1 MRKASW
7 LSFLSM
13 MLVWVS
19 FATAQNT
26 ISNGAISGSVSDPSG
41 LSVPNAKVVAKN
53 VGTGIERSTT
63 TNSAGLYSFPSMGVG
78 TYELVVNHDGF
89 KTIQVRDVVVQVGQT
104 TTQNV
109 QLEVGG
115 VTQQVTVES
124 TSPLFQ
130 TTESSVS
137 TVVDQKLIEELP
149 LSGRRYTD
157 FVLLTPNVSADGDF
171 GLVSVAGQQGGAD
184 SGYANGNGS
193 NSFTVDGANAT
204 SNYFGEA
211 RGRTRVPY
219 VFGEQSIQEFQVA
232 DNPYSAGYG
241 GAGSGFVNTV
251 TKSGT
256 EVFHGDAFYYN
267 RNSGT
272 GANDFVDNANGR
284 PKPLNVLQQF
294 GADLG
299 GPIIH
304 TRAWFYF
311 DYEQQRQVNPISAV
325 DPNYQGL
332 GATAFGLP
340 TGTTLP
346 APNSSFPV
354 PASFST
360 PPSSSDP
367 NYPIYLQQVSNAL
380 NVLNRNVGQR
390 GRRRDNLSFFPK
402 FDWQAGTS
410 DHFTFVYN
418 YGKFNSPGGEY
429 TFNPVSGVGVDALS
443 NNYVRDHHS
452 SIHWTHI
459 FSPSLLND
467 FQVSFLRDEQIPT
480 PSGLI
485 DPKLPD
491 IRLFTGGFFQ
501 VGNWFFANSD
511 TKEFQWEFAE
521 GLNWT
526 LGRHELK
533 IGLNINR
540 SHVTDFFPGNF
551 LGTYSFFGSLSDF
564 ALGKYSNFSQ
574 NAGNPIFPFTFP
586 YYGFYVQ
593 DKYKVRS
600 KLTLDLGVRED
611 FQVYPQPKQNPAFPL
626 TGQFPNRY
634 QHISPR
640 FGFAYQAFKNT
651 VLRGGFGMFYEIFDG
666 INYENSVIS
675 NGLATQQASA
685 FFRYNPNLP
694 PNQQVPRFPNTVSS
708 SLVTTP
714 SSNLSLVDPGFRTPY
729 ILESNLEIQQRLS
742 SSTMLT
748 FGTLWTH
755 AVHLSSSSAYDL
767 NLIRPTGT
775 TTYIACPATA
785 QTPADCKGPSV
796 TLPTL
801 DSGLLSEGALSAQ
814 FPNLGQANAL
824 ISPGINHYNSF
835 YTKFERRISRGVSFL
850 TSYTFSKNIVSHGA
864 DFSNQ
869 FDFSNTHAP
878 SLLEQR
884 HRLSVA
890 AVYQPDVSNWDEGPG
905 KTLLSNWTFSTVMQ
919 FSSGRP
925 YAALLSG
932 ACTTTDFT
940 AATQFSAAGCD
951 GSNNTLNDSAIN
963 ETTGNTATGING
975 TGPSPLVGLNSF
987 RGPWIQEVD
996 LGIGRA
1002 FHLTEKQSIMVRAQA
1017 FNLFNHAN
1025 FFVQNG
1031 SGVLA
1036 NQFTPFGGNT
1046 TSTVANALPPCGDG
1060 ATPNQTCYLLPN
1072 PSFGTLTSI
1081 SELNGPRIFQFS
1093 FQYRF

>member
-7 LSFLSM
+7 VCLSSIL
-13 MLVWVS
+13 LVWVS
-19 FATAQNT
+19 VAPAQNT

-41 LSVPNAKVVAKN
+41 FSVPNAKVVAKN
-53 VGTGIERSTT
+53 LGTGVERTTT
-63 TNSAGLYSFPSMGVG
+63 TNSAGLYGFPSMGVG
-78 TYELVVNHDGF
+78 SYELVVSHDGF
-89 KTIQVRDVVVQVGQT
+89 KAIQVRDVVVQVGQT

-109 QLEVGG
+109 QLNVGA
-115 VTQQVTVES
+115 VTEQVIVEGS
-124 TSPLFQ
+124 SPLFQ

-137 TVVDQKLIEELP
+137 TVVNQKLIEELP

-157 FVLLTPNVSADGDF
+157 FVLLTPNVNADGDF

-193 NSFTVDGANAT
+193 NSFTVDGANAS

-219 VFGEQSIQEFQVA
+219 VFGEQSILEFQVA
-232 DNPYSAGYG
+232 DNPYSAAYG

-256 EVFHGDAFYYN
+256 DMFHGDAFYYN

-284 PKPLNVLQQF
+284 PRPLNVLQQF

-299 GPIIH
+299 GPIAH
-304 TRAWFYF
+304 SKAWFYF
-311 DYEQQRQVNPISAV
+311 DYEQQRQLNPISAV
-325 DPNYQGL
+325 DPGYQGRS
-332 GATAFGLP
+332 ATDFGLP
-340 TGTTLP
+340 AGTTLP
-346 APNSSFPV
+346 APNSPFPV
-354 PASFST
+354 PAGFSA
-360 PPSSSDP
+360 PPASNDP

-380 NVLNRNVGQR
+380 NVFNRNVGQR
-390 GRRRDNLSFFPK
+390 ARRRDNISFFPK
-402 FDWQAGTS
+402 VDWQAGAN
-410 DHFTFVYN
+410 DHLTFVYN
-418 YGKFNSPGGEY
+418 YGKFDSPGGEY
-429 TFNPVSGVGVDALS
+429 TFNPVSSVGVDALS

-452 SIHWTHI
+452 SIHWTHT
-459 FSPSLLND
+459 FSPDLLND
-467 FQVSFLRDEQIPT
+467 FQISFLRDEQIPK

-491 IRLFTGGFFQ
+491 VRVYRGGFFE
-501 VGNWFFANSD
+501 VGNWYFANSD

-526 LGRHELK
+526 RGRHELK
-533 IGLNINR
+533 MGLSINR
-540 SHVTDFFPGNF
+540 SHVADFFPGNF
-551 LGTYSFFGSLSDF
+551 LGTYNFFGSFNDF
-564 ALGKYSNFSQ
+564 ALGKYSTFTQ
-574 NAGNPIFPFTFP
+574 NTGTPTFPFTFP
-586 YYGFYVQ
+586 YYGFYFQ

-600 KLTLDLGVRED
+600 NLTLDLGVRED
-611 FQVYPQPKQNPAFPL
+611 FQIYPQPKENPAFPL

-640 FGFAYQAFKNT
+640 LGFAYQAFKNT
-651 VLRGGFGMFYEIFDG
+651 VVRGGFGMFYEIFDG

-685 FFRYNPNLP
+685 FFGYNKNLP
-694 PNQQVPRFPNTVSS
+694 PNQQMPTFPNPVSS
-708 SLVTTP
+708 SLITQP
-714 SSNLSLVDPGFRTPY
+714 ASSNLSLVDPGFRAPY
-729 ILESNLEIQQRLS
+729 ILESSLEIQQRLS
-742 SSTMLT
+742 SSTTIT
-748 FGTLWTH
+748 FGTMWTH
-755 AVHLSSSSAYDL
+755 AVHLSSSSAYDM

-814 FPNLGQANAL
+814 FPNLGGQVNAL

-835 YTKFERRISRGVSFL
+835 YSKFERRISRGVAFL
-850 TSYTFSKNIVSHGA
+850 ISYTFSKNMVSHGA

-869 FDFSNTHAP
+869 FDFSNTHSP
-878 SLLEQR
+878 SLLDQR

-890 AVYQPDVSNWDEGPG
+890 AIYQPDVSKWDKGAP

-925 YAALLSG
+925 YAALLNS
-932 ACTTTDFT
+932 ACTDSNFT
-940 AATQFSAAGCD
+940 LATPFNSLACD
-951 GSNNTLNDSAIN
+951 GSNDTLNDSAIN
-963 ETTGNTATGING
+963 ESTGNTATGING
-975 TGPSPLVGLNSF
+975 AGPSPVVGLNSF
-987 RGPWIQEVD
+987 NGPWIQEVD
-996 LGIGRA
+996 LGIART
-1002 FHLTEKQSIMVRAQA
+1002 FHLTERHSIMLRAQA
-1017 FNLFNHAN
+1017 FNLFNHPN

-1036 NQFTPFGGNT
+1036 NQFTPHGLN
-1046 TSTVANALPPCGDG
+1046 CGDG
-1060 ATPNQTCYLLPN
+1060 ATSNQTCYLLPN
-1072 PSFGTLTSI
+1072 PAFGTFTSI

-1093 FQYRF
+1093 FQYKF